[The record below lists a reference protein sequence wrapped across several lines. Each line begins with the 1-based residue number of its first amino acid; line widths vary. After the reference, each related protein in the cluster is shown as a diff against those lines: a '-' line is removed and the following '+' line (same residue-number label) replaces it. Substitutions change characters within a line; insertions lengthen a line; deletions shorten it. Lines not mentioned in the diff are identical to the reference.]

1 MATQDVINPS
11 HSPGQTLSRPIRVE
25 SLLQISLLSQVVLS
39 TLLLSMGQ
47 QNLIYAFVA
56 LVMAITSFVITDLR
70 GYIRLGRNTA
80 SLASLLASV
89 VLGLQMIR
97 NPESQLL
104 NVANILVYLQ
114 IISMFQQKDD
124 RIYWSLLALSL
135 LQVIV
140 ASALNLGL
148 PFGIL
153 LGFYLLNAIAT
164 LSLFYVLRQIRPFL
178 VARRVQTSR
187 QSDTTSQKAKE
198 KLIVAEDADPATQIL
213 NRGFRRRLIWML
225 FITSLSTIVVFFAI
239 PRFTNSAWEESDQ
252 NQVSTVGFTEEVD
265 LSDMS
270 RILESPE
277 QVMRVEFT
285 TLSGRPYQ
293 VDNEPYL
300 RGTVLS
306 EYRYDHYWRQFKS
319 PQSRRALDRNPPDA
333 SRVVQ
338 ERITLQPGSHSVL
351 FNVAPCYAA
360 LNDTPDGL
368 QLNRHTRQLTLSN
381 SDNQQGGVF
390 RYTLSTT
397 AFRNGWQKD
406 LIPVLQPIELA
417 HGDQMRQGWTNSWI
431 DRFPALTETATQVL
445 EDQDLT
451 EAGMFEQAKALE
463 AHFRTSRLYTYS
475 LDGSQNRD
483 LDLDPI
489 EDFIANH
496 RSGHCEYFASA
507 LTLMLRS
514 RNIPARLVVGYRGGD
529 FNTVGN
535 YYIVRQLHAHA
546 WVEAYLPPDAIP
558 IDDRDLSDDYQHGAW
573 LRLDPTP
580 GDIDVVATDDELAV
594 FKTMREIADYCQVLW
609 DDYVLGLNSTR
620 QQQAIYEPLIRQF
633 QYLGESLF
641 TAEGWRARIQYLN
654 RMMRSR
660 YAWIFTILLVI
671 LAFLAYLF
679 RQPLRRAAQVVLR
692 RVPRMHWDR
701 RNQYPR
707 LDLYDQM
714 ERMLSRY
721 GYKRVNHQ
729 TPFEFA
735 EATGGRLAE
744 TTPTIHVAGVPRR
757 VANAHYR
764 VRFGDQPLSS
774 EEHRQLRLA
783 LGNLEKALYGN

>member
-1 MATQDVINPS
+1 MATQDTINPI
-11 HSPGQTLSRPIRVE
+11 QTLTQPIRVE
-25 SLLQISLLSQVVLS
+25 SLLQISLLTQIVLS

-56 LVMAITSFVITDLR
+56 LLLAITSFVVTDLR
-70 GYIRLGRNTA
+70 GYIRLGRNAA
-80 SLASLLASV
+80 SLASLLACFA
-89 VLGLQMIR
+89 LALQMIR

-148 PFGIL
+148 LFGIL
-153 LGFYLLNAIAT
+153 LGFYLLNAIIT

-178 VARRVQTSR
+178 MARRVPSSR
-187 QSDTTSQKAKE
+187 QSATTTGKTKE

-213 NRGFRRRLIWML
+213 NRGFRRRLIWMI
-225 FITSLSTIVVFFAI
+225 FITALSTIVVFFAI

-252 NQVSTVGFTEEVD
+252 NQVSSVGFTEEVD

-333 SRVVQ
+333 SRAVL

-360 LNDTPDGL
+360 LNETPEGL
-368 QLNRHTRQLTLSN
+368 QLNRHTRQLTLN
-381 SDNQQGGVF
+381 NNNQQGGVY

-406 LIPVLQPIELA
+406 LIPVLQPIDQA
-417 HGDQMRQGWTNSWI
+417 HGDQMRQAWTDSWI
-431 DRFPALTETATQVL
+431 ERFPALTETAAQVI
-445 EDQDLT
+445 EDQKLT
-451 EAGMFEQAKALE
+451 EAGIFDQAKALE

-475 LDGSQNRD
+475 LDASQNRD

-489 EDFIANH
+489 EDFVANH

-514 RNIPARLVVGYRGGD
+514 HNIPARLVVGYRGGD
-529 FNTVGN
+529 FNTVGS

-546 WVEAYLPPDAIP
+546 WVEAYLPPEAIP
-558 IDDRDLSDDYQHGAW
+558 ADDRDPSDDYRYGAW

-580 GDIDVVATDDELAV
+580 GDVDVVTTSDELAV
-594 FKTMREIADYCQVLW
+594 FKTIREIADYCQVLW

-620 QQQAIYEPLIRQF
+620 QQQAIYEPMIRQF
-633 QYLGESLF
+633 RYLGESLF
-641 TAEGWRARIQYLN
+641 TAEGWKVRFQNLGRL
-654 RMMRSR
+654 MRSR
-660 YAWIFTILLVI
+660 YVWSFTIVLAV
-671 LAFLAYLF
+671 LAFLMYLF
-679 RQPLRRAAQVVLR
+679 RQPLRRALQVILH
-692 RVPRMHWDR
+692 RVPRLHWDR
-701 RNQYPR
+701 QNQYPR

-714 ERMLSRY
+714 ERLLLHY

-744 TTPTIHVAGVPRR
+744 TAPTVHVAGVPRR

-764 VRFGDQPLSS
+764 VRFGDQPLSP
-774 EEHRQLRLA
+774 EEHRQLKLA
-783 LGNLEKALYGN
+783 LGSLEKALYGR